1 MSPCTENLAAG
12 ALRDACKPVED
23 FGLVMPVR
31 RDQTMTCPKS
41 FVTGIRSAV
50 TTLSLVFL
58 ITIGTA
64 VAGTLNLDE
73 ALLDAARDG
82 DLGKVQNLV
91 EEGADINA
99 QNSNGLTPLM
109 FAIGSAHSDLV
120 KLLLKLGA
128 DPNGPTKQGMTPLME
143 AALRNDAT
151 IATLLL
157 DANAA
162 LDITNRAGKTALDIA
177 AENGHKDMVKLL
189 QQYAKA
195 GRDREL
201 LDAARDGALQK
212 VRNLLANG
220 ADVNTQ
226 DGNGWTPL
234 MFAVS
239 SAHTEL
245 VKMLLQ
251 AGADVNIRN
260 AAGDTVLEF
269 PALNGHKDVRDLLE
283 RHGAQR

>member
-1 MSPCTENLAAG
+1 
-12 ALRDACKPVED
+12 
-23 FGLVMPVR
+23 
-31 RDQTMTCPKS
+31 MTCPNS
-41 FVTGIRSAV
+41 FVTCVGSAV

-58 ITIGTA
+58 ITMGMTA
-64 VAGTLNLDE
+64 AGTLNLDE

-82 DLGKVQNLV
+82 DLGKVENLV
-91 EEGADINA
+91 KEGANINA
-99 QNSNGLTPLM
+99 QNSNGWTPLM

-120 KLLLKLGA
+120 KLLLKIGA
-128 DPNGPTKQGMTPLME
+128 DPNAPAKHGMTPLME
-143 AALRNDAT
+143 AALRNDTT

-162 LDITNRAGKTALDIA
+162 LDITNRSGKTALDIA

-189 QQYAKA
+189 HQYEKA
-195 GRDREL
+195 GPDREL
-201 LDAARDGALQK
+201 LDAARDGALQE
-212 VRNLLANG
+212 VRDLLAHRAN
-220 ADVNTQ
+220 VNTQ

-245 VKMLLQ
+245 VKVLLQ
-251 AGADVNIRN
+251 AGADVDIKNV
-260 AAGDTVLEF
+260 AGDTVLEF
-269 PALNGHKDVRDLLE
+269 PALKGHKEIRDLLE